1 MFDPW
6 MLSLAKIVQQLWRI
20 EDYVSDAIVLRLA
33 SDKSVRQLVQL
44 ENLERTEFETLNPL
58 VVVDTGNLAVTVV
71 SLVFMRILTYFVNAI
86 NVDWIERPVYCR
98 ATFLLFRSFQ
108 TEESIMMTNK
118 RNMLLEKI
126 SFIFLVP
133 RDDVSQTRRLTED
146 GNEHFYVL
154 WRMIL
159 REFNMEKLIRI
170 VQKSII
176 NIQAMFDSG
185 LVTSRSNIL
194 FKGYQQS
201 FPDFIEN

>member
-1 MFDPW
+1 
-6 MLSLAKIVQQLWRI
+6 MLGHIFA
-20 EDYVSDAIVLRLA
+20 
-33 SDKSVRQLVQL
+33 VQL
-44 ENLERTEFETLNPL
+44 FPDCGENNYDKQEKH
-58 VVVDTGNLAVTVV
+58 VAG
-71 SLVFMRILTYFVNAI
+71 
-86 NVDWIERPVYCR
+86 
-98 ATFLLFRSFQ
+98 
-108 TEESIMMTNK
+108 
-118 RNMLLEKI
+118 KI